1 MQNKSDI
8 LKALQLFGHLLP
20 DNINVNYL
28 TFADLIKQNYSL
40 NNPIIWKYY
49 NVVLLSG
56 IKYCKKVSE
65 NTVKV

>member
-1 MQNKSDI
+1 MQNKSEI
-8 LKALQLFGHLLP
+8 FRALQLFGHLLP

-40 NNPIIWKYY
+40 NNPVTWKYY

-56 IKYCKKVSE
+56 IKYCKKASE